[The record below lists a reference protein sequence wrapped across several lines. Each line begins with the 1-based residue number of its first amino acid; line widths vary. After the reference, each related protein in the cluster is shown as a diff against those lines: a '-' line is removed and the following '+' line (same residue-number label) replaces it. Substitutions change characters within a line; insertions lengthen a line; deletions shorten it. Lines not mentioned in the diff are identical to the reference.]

1 MRSLSAA
8 LSALTLAFA
17 AGTAMAAPVT
27 LSFSNDTIVSDGI
40 TTATFDDSYVFVLS
54 AQTLLSGSI
63 TTHTPEAD
71 GPWVNITAAFIKLAS
86 GAQTYSLV
94 ETQAV
99 DWSNDENF
107 GVETWT
113 FNPQWLSAGNW
124 ELHVVGKGYG
134 VKAEEGYTANL
145 SGRSAELPEPA
156 ALALVAVALAG
167 LALSRRRAAR

>member
-1 MRSLSAA
+1 MRSLPAA

-17 AGTAMAAPVT
+17 AGTATAAPVT

-40 TTATFDDSYVFVLS
+40 TMATFNDTHGFVLN
-54 AQTLLSGSI
+54 AETLLSGSI
-63 TTHTPEAD
+63 TTHTPEPV
-71 GPWVNITAAFIKLAS
+71 GPWVNITAAFIKLAN

-113 FNPQWLSAGNW
+113 LSPQWLAAGNW
-124 ELHVVGKGYG
+124 ELHVVGQGFG

-167 LALSRRRAAR
+167 LSLSRRRAAR